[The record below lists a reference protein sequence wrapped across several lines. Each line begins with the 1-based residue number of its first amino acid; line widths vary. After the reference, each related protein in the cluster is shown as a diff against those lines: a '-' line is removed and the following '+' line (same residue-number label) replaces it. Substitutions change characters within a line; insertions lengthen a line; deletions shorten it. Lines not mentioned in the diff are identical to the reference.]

1 MKLVIE
7 NRSEQSIGKGDDL
20 TESLALV
27 DGKSSTFAI
36 LESDDGHYIQTA
48 NDGTGYIVEKQLGSL
63 DEHYEAV
70 KLSPGLIERTP
81 KPFWMR
87 MSSSEKRERFGL
99 DIVVACFDAFRG
111 ERTEPPHITW
121 RRLDL

>member
-7 NRSEQSIGKGDDL
+7 NRSERNIVESDDL

-27 DGKSSTFAI
+27 DGKASTFAL
-36 LESDDGHYIQTA
+36 LESDDGHFIQTA
-48 NDGTGYIVEKQLGSL
+48 NDETGFIVEKQLGSP

-70 KLSPGLIERTP
+70 GLSSKTFERTSR
-81 KPFWMR
+81 PFWRQMLA
-87 MSSSEKRERFGL
+87 SEKRDRFDL
-99 DIVVACFDAFRG
+99 ETVVACFDAFRG